1 VTLGHSTAKSD
12 TGRKRR
18 RNEDSYVCEPP
29 LFAVAD
35 GMGGAQAGQVA
46 SRLAAGTLR
55 EASTDGTPEER
66 VVALIQE
73 ANRRVYQE
81 AGEDATRRGMG
92 TTVTAAL
99 ALDDRIVIG
108 HVGDSRAYRIRAG
121 ELEQLTEDHSLVAE
135 LVRSGKL
142 SPEEAENHP
151 QRSVITRALGTDP
164 DVDVDVFGTDTQ
176 SGDVYMLCSDGLTG
190 MVDDDAILELVE
202 RHRGDLD
209 AAAQALIG
217 AANRGG
223 GEDNITVVLFE
234 IAAAPAADE
243 TAELAAVEP
252 DVEDTLTE
260 ADGVPALEARPLL
273 DHDPDTDEWEAA
285 ALTTASAPA
294 VAAEPELEPE
304 PEPAPR
310 RKRRRGRLLGWALLV
325 LALAGIGVALV
336 WGLTRAHFVGAEP
349 NGQVAIYQG
358 VPWDLGA
365 GIHLYRP
372 VYRSRLLTAELSRS
386 ERRRLFDHDLV
397 SYATAR
403 ARLTPYEQGL
413 AP

>member
-1 VTLGHSTAKSD
+1 
-12 TGRKRR
+12 
-18 RNEDSYVCEPP
+18 
-29 LFAVAD
+29 
-35 GMGGAQAGQVA
+35 
-46 SRLAAGTLR
+46 
-55 EASTDGTPEER
+55 
-66 VVALIQE
+66 
-73 ANRRVYQE
+73 
-81 AGEDATRRGMG
+81 MG

-108 HVGDSRAYRIRAG
+108 HVGDSRAYRIRGG
-121 ELEQLTEDHSLVAE
+121 ELEQLTDDHSLVAE

-164 DVDVDVFGTDTQ
+164 DVDVDVFATDTQ
-176 SGDVYMLCSDGLTG
+176 TGDVYMICSDGLTG
-190 MVDDDAILELVE
+190 MVDDDAILQLVE
-202 RHRGDLD
+202 RNRSDLD
-209 AAAQALIG
+209 AAAKALIG

-234 IAAAPAADE
+234 IAESATAAPDE
-243 TAELAAVEP
+243 TAQMPAVEP
-252 DVEDTLTE
+252 DVEDTLSE
-260 ADGVPALEARPLL
+260 EDAVPTVEARPLL

-285 ALTTASAPA
+285 QLTAIAAPA
-294 VAAEPELEPE
+294 ADENTE

-310 RKRRRGRLLGWALLV
+310 RKRRRGSLLGWALLV
-325 LALAGIGVALV
+325 VALAGIGVALI
-336 WGLTRAHFVGAEP
+336 WGLARAHFVGAEP

-372 VYRSRLLTAELSRS
+372 VYRSRLISAELSQA

-403 ARLTPYEQGL
+403 ARLTQFEQGL